1 MKFIDLH
8 CDTLLKALRDGVRDL
23 YQLPDAMAGA
33 DKLETGGCLAQC
45 FAIFLPPKG
54 RPGMPEDET
63 LIAEAA
69 AILDNTLRQ
78 HPDRIAQ
85 ARCAADIQANDA
97 AGKVSAILTM
107 EDGRAVEGKME
118 NLERFYAMG
127 VRMLSLTWN
136 SANCFGAANS
146 KDPAEMA
153 KGLTPFG
160 KEAIERMN
168 ELGMAVDV
176 SHLADG
182 GFWDV
187 AEISRVPFLATHSN
201 CRSLCPHQRNLT
213 DEMIRR
219 LADKGGISGVNFYGA
234 FLNADV
240 ADERSTAA
248 MIARHARHLANVG
261 GVDCV
266 ALGSDFDGISGQLEV
281 DGADKMPLV
290 FDALAKEGFTES
302 EIEKVAWRNAM
313 RFIGDVLK

>member
-8 CDTLLKALRDGVRDL
+8 CDTLLRACGSNVQDL
-23 YQLPDAMAGA
+23 YQMPDAMAGA
-33 DKLETGGCLAQC
+33 GKLEAGGCLAQC
-45 FAIFLPPKG
+45 FAIFMPPKG
-54 RPGMPEDET
+54 RPGMPEDEE
-63 LIAEAA
+63 LIARADAVYE
-69 AILDNTLRQ
+69 NTLRL
-78 HPDRIAQ
+78 HPDRIAR
-85 ARCAADIQANDA
+85 ARNAAEIQANDA

-118 NLERFYAMG
+118 NLERFYEMG
-127 VRMLSLTWN
+127 VRILSLTWN
-136 SANCFGAANS
+136 SANCFGAPNS

-153 KGLTPFG
+153 RGLTPFG

-213 DEMIRR
+213 DEMIRK

-234 FLNADV
+234 FLSADV
-240 ADERSTAA
+240 TDERSTAA
-248 MIARHARHLANVG
+248 MIARHARHLADVG

-281 DGADKMPLV
+281 DGADKMPMV

-302 EIEKVAWRNAM
+302 EIEKIAWRNAM

>member
-8 CDTLLKALRDGVRDL
+8 CDTLLKARRDGVNDL
-23 YQLPDAMAGA
+23 YQLQGAMADA
-33 DKLETGGCLAQC
+33 NKLEAGGCLAQC

-54 RPGMPEDET
+54 RPGMVEDEV
-63 LIAEAA
+63 LIREAFD
-69 AILDNTLRQ
+69 ILVNTLKQ
-78 HPDRIAQ
+78 HPDRV
-85 ARCAADIQANDA
+85 AAAHNAAEIRANDA
-97 AGKVSAILTM
+97 AGRLSAVLTM

-118 NLERFYAMG
+118 NLERFYQMG

-146 KDPAEMA
+146 KDPAEMV

-187 AEISRVPFLATHSN
+187 AEISKKPFLATHSN
-201 CRSLCPHQRNLT
+201 CRVISPHQRNLT
-213 DEMIRR
+213 DEMIRK
-219 LADKGGISGVNFYGA
+219 LADKGGISGLNYYGA

-240 ADERSTAA
+240 ADEKSTAY
-248 MIARHARHLANVG
+248 MIARHARHMANVG
-261 GVDCV
+261 GVECV
-266 ALGSDFDGISGQLEV
+266 ALGSDFDGIGGELEV

-290 FDALAKEGFTES
+290 FDALAKEGFTQS
-302 EIEKVAWRNAM
+302 EIEKIAYKNAL
-313 RFIGDVLK
+313 RFIGDVLR

>member
-8 CDTLLKALRDGVRDL
+8 CDTLLRACGSNVQDL
-23 YQLPDAMAGA
+23 YQMPDAMAGA
-33 DKLETGGCLAQC
+33 GKLEVGGCLAQC
-45 FAIFLPPKG
+45 FAIFMPPKG
-54 RPGMPEDET
+54 RPGMPEDEE
-63 LIAEAA
+63 LIARADAVYE
-69 AILDNTLRQ
+69 NTLRL
-78 HPDRIAQ
+78 HPDRIAR
-85 ARCAADIQANDA
+85 ARNAAEIQANDA
-97 AGKVSAILTM
+97 AGRMSAILTM

-118 NLERFYAMG
+118 NLERFYEMG
-127 VRMLSLTWN
+127 VRILSLTWN
-136 SANCFGAANS
+136 SANCFGAPNS

-153 KGLTPFG
+153 RGLTPFG

-176 SHLADG
+176 SHLSDG

-187 AEISRVPFLATHSN
+187 SEISRVPFLATHSN

-213 DEMIRR
+213 DEMIRK

-240 ADERSTAA
+240 TDERSTAA
-248 MIARHARHLANVG
+248 MIARHARHLADVG